1 MVERVF
7 ATMSPVE
14 PLQGSLLG
22 ARDPQLAAN
31 PTFERLALDD
41 ECWVDIARGW
51 LLGGDTLVEQL
62 VREVPW
68 RQNRRAMYDRIVD
81 EPRLSKWYRADDSFP
96 HPVLRAARAA
106 LTTRYQVHLSGVGL
120 NYYRTGRDSVAW
132 HRDTELRNLD
142 RTLVAIVTLGAA
154 RPFLVRPYGG
164 GSSHDIHPGSGDL
177 LVMGGRAQAK
187 WEHSVPKTASCG
199 PRISA
204 SYRWSSGKGVPERR
218 SRARYAG
225 SSPARRTR

>member
-1 MVERVF
+1 M
-7 ATMSPVE
+7 TPVE
-14 PLQGSLLG
+14 PLQGSLIG
-22 ARDPQLAAN
+22 VRDPQLAGN
-31 PTFERLALDD
+31 PDFERIALDD
-41 ECWVDIARGW
+41 ECWVDVARGW
-51 LLGGDTLVEQL
+51 LLGADTLVEQL

-68 RQNRRAMYDRIVD
+68 RQNRRALYDRIVD
-81 EPRLSKWYRADDSFP
+81 EPRLSKWYRDDDSFP

-187 WEHSVPKTASCG
+187 WEHSVPKTAACG

-204 SYRWSSGKGVPERR
+204 TYRWSSGKGAPERN

>member
-1 MVERVF
+1 
-7 ATMSPVE
+7 
-14 PLQGSLLG
+14 
-22 ARDPQLAAN
+22 
-31 PTFERLALDD
+31 
-41 ECWVDIARGW
+41 
-51 LLGGDTLVEQL
+51 
-62 VREVPW
+62 
-68 RQNRRAMYDRIVD
+68 MYDRIVD

-96 HPVLRAARAA
+96 HPVLRSVRAA
-106 LTTRYQVHLSGVGL
+106 LTRAYQVHLSGVGL

-164 GSSHDIHPGSGDL
+164 GSSHDIRPGSGDL

-204 SYRWSSGKGVPERR
+204 SYRWSSGKGAPERN
-218 SRARYAG
+218 SRALAT
-225 SSPARRTR
+225 PARLPHAECGSARLPRRFRAAALRARPHCRDPRSWPSRGACPPGRSAPIATARPSPRCWSPTPRSTPRGTGTAPTHRLRRR